1 MSVQRDPY
9 CIDLFE
15 AWNDVPSGYGFN
27 ICGKNIHF
35 RAIDSIFP
43 VCPVAVVII
52 YLPSPPLDLSTFTL
66 SLVPFICTLKILP
79 AWFMTRQ
86 SCGR

>member
-1 MSVQRDPY
+1 MHWFISRHGIMYQVGMASTYAASMSTFVQ
-9 CIDLFE
+9 
-15 AWNDVPSGYGFN
+15 S
-27 ICGKNIHF
+27 
-35 RAIDSIFP
+35 IDSFLDLP
-43 VCPVAVVII
+43 VEVVII
-52 YLPSPPLDLSTFTL
+52 YLPCPLFALSITL